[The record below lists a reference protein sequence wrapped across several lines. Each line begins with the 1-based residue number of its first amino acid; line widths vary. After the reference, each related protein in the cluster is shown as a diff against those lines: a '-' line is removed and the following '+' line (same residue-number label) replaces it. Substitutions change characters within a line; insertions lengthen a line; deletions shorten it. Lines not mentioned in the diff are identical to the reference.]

1 MTTDESPSRGA
12 SRRLTP
18 ADLHNVRF
26 TRGSMLHPGYSD
38 EEVDRLL
45 NRVGEEL
52 GRLYAEKA
60 ELRDRVHALQAQVD
74 GAEVPAPP
82 SEQAVRLLATAQQTA
97 DNYVAEAE
105 DFSRQITSDARVQ
118 YEEQLRQARETAGAI
133 LQAAHEAAGRTTA
146 EGGPRG
152 PESGLSTQELEDQV
166 AYLKAFAQACRVQLR
181 SYLEAL
187 LTDVESEWGRAD
199 PAALPKA
206 PARTLAPRGNQPAAL
221 NVAREMLVGDA
232 ARTENTGRR
241 DGDGGAAGSPNA
253 EVVKQGR

>member
-1 MTTDESPSRGA
+1 MTTDESLSSGA
-12 SRRLTP
+12 SRPLTP

-26 TRGSMLHPGYSD
+26 TRGSMLHPGYSE
-38 EEVDRLL
+38 EEVGRLL

-52 GRLYAEKA
+52 GRLHAEKA

-118 YEEQLRQARETAGAI
+118 YEEALREARETAGAI

-146 EGGPRG
+146 EAGPRG

-199 PAALPKA
+199 PAAIPKA
-206 PARTLAPRGNQPAAL
+206 PARTPVPRGNQPAAL
-221 NVAREMLVGDA
+221 NVARELPRDDA
-232 ARTENTGRR
+232 TRTEDGGRP
-241 DGDGGAAGSPNA
+241 DGDGGAGSPNA
-253 EVVKQGR
+253 KVVKQGR